1 MEDLREAMPSIPH
14 VLEKLHSNPD
24 NNKLS
29 MFSKFYKF
37 LRPAV
42 HNILGYILITGDQLE
57 RLLMLEYEFGTLPGF
72 TPAVDAVIDFLTTVR
87 STVRII

>member
-14 VLEKLHSNPD
+14 VLEKLQSNPD

-29 MFSKFYKF
+29 MFSKSYKF

-42 HNILGYILITGDQLE
+42 HNIAIGLYPNY
-57 RLLMLEYEFGTLPGF
+57 R
-72 TPAVDAVIDFLTTVR
+72 
-87 STVRII
+87 